1 MVGLIVGAVLLLHWL
16 LLAYWRWRWPAGDK
30 PLPELLVFPRMEIIV
45 ATVTVLTMAEVR
57 HRCWNWF
64 SFHLTVLLCCIRNLL
79 QSCAFL
85 LLLHLT
91 LPPLHVPAARLP
103 AFC

>member
-1 MVGLIVGAVLLLHWL
+1 MLCITPSAWSSAPVTTSCSFTGLPAPQDKFALSVYEKLLMVGLIVGAVLLLHWL

-57 HRCWNWF
+57 HRCWLWV
-64 SFHLTVLLCCIRNLL
+64 S
-79 QSCAFL
+79 S
-85 LLLHLT
+85 
-91 LPPLHVPAARLP
+91 
-103 AFC
+103 